1 MKKHRYQ
8 ATNVNGLHWASL
20 AEVAGGQPL
29 VLGVDVAKED
39 FFGVLMTPQRDV
51 LRTIKWQHPNQTR
64 ELVGHLQRDLPD
76 SAISVVMEPSG
87 TYGDALR
94 SYLNEAGLTVYRVS
108 PKRIHDAAEL
118 YDGVPSL
125 HDAKSAYLIARVHLE
140 GASTRW
146 EALAASRRDHHA
158 LVAELEL
165 YQRQHQANLNRLEA
179 SLSRHWPEVSQWLE
193 LRTVSLATLIAE
205 YGDPGQVA
213 AQRAAVTDTLRRASR
228 GLLSAEKIQAVLDS
242 SETTLGMAVTEG
254 ERHFLQVLGQELL
267 RTHRALADVERRI
280 AQVVD
285 DDTVL
290 TRLASVL
297 GKTTSLVLDTTQGS
311 ALNYP
316 DPPSYLKAMGLNLK
330 VHSSGK
336 HHGQLKITK
345 RGPGKARRYLYFAA
359 LRWLYNDPV
368 IAAWYQRK
376 VKRDGG
382 LKGKAIIAV
391 MRKLARALW
400 HVARGAPFDSRQ
412 LFDVR
417 VLGMNDA

>member
-8 ATNVNGLHWASL
+8 ATNVNDVPWDQL
-20 AEVAGGQPL
+20 AELADGQPL
-29 VLGVDVAKED
+29 VFGVDVAKED
-39 FFGVLMTPQRDV
+39 LFGVLMTPERDV

-125 HDAKSAYLIARVHLE
+125 HDAKAAYLIARLHLE
-140 GASTRW
+140 GASSPW
-146 EALAASRRDHHA
+146 QALEASRRDHHA
-158 LVAELEL
+158 LIAELDL

-179 SLSRHWPEVSQWLE
+179 QLSRHWPEVLQWLE

-205 YGDPGQVA
+205 YGDPAEVA
-213 AQRAAVTDTLRRASR
+213 AQRGAAAQVLCRSSR
-228 GLLSAEKIQAVLDS
+228 GLLRAEKIQAVLDS
-242 SETTLGMAVTEG
+242 SETTLGVAVTDG

-267 RTHRALADVERRI
+267 RTHRALAEVEQRI
-280 AQVVD
+280 AQAVNED
-285 DDTVL
+285 AML

-297 GKTTSLVLDTTQGS
+297 GTTTSLVLHTTQGS

-316 DPPSYLKAMGLNLK
+316 DPPSYLKALGLNLK

-345 RGPGKARRYLYFAA
+345 RGSGKARRYLYFAA
-359 LRWLYNDPV
+359 LRWLYSDPV

-382 LKGKAIIAV
+382 LKGKAITAV

-400 HVARGAPFDSRQ
+400 HVARGATFDSRQ
-412 LFDVR
+412 LFDAR
-417 VLGMNDA
+417 ALGLMA